1 MLFDPGRGA
10 LVPKYFVLTKQN
22 ISPSFQPMS
31 RRDVERVMT
40 LYPRIFFACHTR
52 HVRDERSG
60 TVLTA
65 HQASI
70 LDHLDEGTPITVGE
84 LADHMGV
91 TAGTMSVHLGRLEAL
106 GFVRRQRSEADGRQ
120 VELRLTEDGVRV
132 RDAKSVLDPERVRRM
147 LEVLSVE
154 DRRAALRGLALL
166 AEAATAS
173 MGDRSARWAPS
184 DGISGGA

>member
-1 MLFDPGRGA
+1 
-10 LVPKYFVLTKQN
+10 
-22 ISPSFQPMS
+22 MS

-60 TVLTA
+60 SVLTA

-70 LDHLDEGTPITVGE
+70 LDHLDERAPVSVGE
-84 LADHMGV
+84 LAEHMGV
-91 TAGTMSVHLGRLEAL
+91 TAGTMSVHLDRLERR
-106 GFVRRQRSEADGRQ
+106 GFVSRRRSEADGRQ

-132 RDAKSVLDPERVRRM
+132 RDAKSVLDPELVRRM
-147 LEVLSVE
+147 LERLSPG
-154 DRRAALRGLALL
+154 DRREAIRGLALL

-173 MGDRSARWAPS
+173 MADRA
-184 DGISGGA
+184 GSGAERGATGGGRR

>member
-1 MLFDPGRGA
+1 
-10 LVPKYFVLTKQN
+10 
-22 ISPSFQPMS
+22 MS
-31 RRDVERVMT
+31 RRDVERIMT

-70 LDHLDEGTPITVGE
+70 LDHLDESTPLTVGV

-91 TAGTMSVHLGRLEAL
+91 TPGTMSVHLDRLEGL
-106 GFVRRQRSEADGRQ
+106 GFVSRRRSESDGRQ
-120 VELRLTEDGVRV
+120 VELRLTADGVRV
-132 RDAKSVLDPERVRRM
+132 RDAKSVLDPVRVKAM
-147 LEVLSVE
+147 LDRLSAS

-173 MGDRSARWAPS
+173 VAVHPAGVEAGGEQRQ
-184 DGISGGA
+184 GGGA

>member
-1 MLFDPGRGA
+1 
-10 LVPKYFVLTKQN
+10 
-22 ISPSFQPMS
+22 MS

-70 LDHLDEGTPITVGE
+70 LDHLEERDPVTVGE

-91 TAGTMSVHLGRLEAL
+91 TPGTMSVHLDRLEGR
-106 GFVRRQRSEADGRQ
+106 GFVSRRRSELDGRQ

-132 RDAKSVLDPERVRRM
+132 RDAKSVLDPGLVRQMLDRLSASERR
-147 LEVLSVE
+147 E
-154 DRRAALRGLALL
+154 AIRGLALL
-166 AEAATAS
+166 AEAAVSSMTARPG
-173 MGDRSARWAPS
+173 GDRGAL
-184 DGISGGA
+184 GGGER